1 MMKKRTLTTAAAV
14 AVALTMTLSGL
25 PLTASAAL
33 GGLPEVSTVRQ
44 TEADSDYDS
53 EKAILSADRLWVT
66 AKGLKQEE
74 TSRSSYERLDWSF
87 QKLSGVDTLFDFTL
101 TKAEQHTFT
110 IDAKIS
116 GEAKLVLTQDNK
128 TATTLWEDGDAQ
140 KTTKTLTLQPGR
152 WRVRLVCTDAGGN
165 LSVTVDEPKSLF
177 THTRERAQKAY
188 DAIMEP
194 AQKAYEQAV
203 EKAYDRYD
211 NTMVQAGELY
221 VDAGDEAYD
230 RYDKQMEQAGEFER
244 ASYLDAED
252 GKEQDREYNRRY
264 SRIEREYD
272 DAMESAQDDYDEL
285 KDLADGY
292 LQDRLNKAR
301 EELEQAQAKAEQA
314 WDEIVG

>member
-1 MMKKRTLTTAAAV
+1 MMKKRTLTTAAV

-33 GGLPEVSTVRQ
+33 GGLPEVSTIRQ

-292 LQDRLNKAR
+292 LQDRLNKAK

>member
-1 MMKKRTLTTAAAV
+1 MMKKRTLTTAAV

-44 TEADSDYDS
+44 AEADSDYDS
-53 EKAILSADRLWVT
+53 EKVILSADRLWVT

-110 IDAKIS
+110 IDAKVS

>member
-33 GGLPEVSTVRQ
+33 GGLPEVSTIRQ
-44 TEADSDYDS
+44 AEADSDYDS

-74 TSRSSYERLDWSF
+74 TSRSSYEWLDWSF

>member
-1 MMKKRTLTTAAAV
+1 MMKKRTLTTAAV

>member
-1 MMKKRTLTTAAAV
+1 MMKKRTLTTAAA

-33 GGLPEVSTVRQ
+33 GGLPEVSTIRQ

-110 IDAKIS
+110 IDAKVS

-128 TATTLWEDGDAQ
+128 TATTLWEDGDVQ

>member
-1 MMKKRTLTTAAAV
+1 MMKKRTLTTAAV

-33 GGLPEVSTVRQ
+33 GGLPEVSTIRQ

-101 TKAEQHTFT
+101 TKVERHTFT

>member
-1 MMKKRTLTTAAAV
+1 MMKKRTLTTAAV

-87 QKLSGVDTLFDFTL
+87 QKLNGVDTLFDFTL

-110 IDAKIS
+110 IDAKVS

-314 WDEIVG
+314 WDDIVG

>member
-1 MMKKRTLTTAAAV
+1 MMKKRTLTTAAV

-33 GGLPEVSTVRQ
+33 GGLPEVSTIRQ

-74 TSRSSYERLDWSF
+74 TSRASYERLDWSF

-110 IDAKIS
+110 IDAKVS

-292 LQDRLNKAR
+292 LQDRLNEAK

>member
-1 MMKKRTLTTAAAV
+1 MMKKRTLTTAAA

-33 GGLPEVSTVRQ
+33 GGLPEVSTIRQ

-74 TSRSSYERLDWSF
+74 TSRASYERLDWSF

>member
-1 MMKKRTLTTAAAV
+1 MMKKRTLTTAAV

-33 GGLPEVSTVRQ
+33 GGLPGVSTIRQ

-110 IDAKIS
+110 IDAKVS

-128 TATTLWEDGDAQ
+128 TATTLWEDGDVQ

-194 AQKAYEQAV
+194 AQKAYERAV

>member
-1 MMKKRTLTTAAAV
+1 MMKKRTLTTAAV

-44 TEADSDYDS
+44 TGADSDYDS

>member
-1 MMKKRTLTTAAAV
+1 MMKKRTLTTAAV

-33 GGLPEVSTVRQ
+33 GGLPEVSTIRQ

-110 IDAKIS
+110 IDAKVS

-230 RYDKQMEQAGEFER
+230 RYDKQIEQAGEFER

>member
-1 MMKKRTLTTAAAV
+1 MMKKRTLTTAAV

-33 GGLPEVSTVRQ
+33 GGLPGVSTIRQ

-110 IDAKIS
+110 IDAKVS

-128 TATTLWEDGDAQ
+128 TATTLWEDGNAQ

-177 THTRERAQKAY
+177 THTRERAQQAY

>member
-1 MMKKRTLTTAAAV
+1 MMKKRTLTTAAV

-33 GGLPEVSTVRQ
+33 GGLPEVSTIRQ

-53 EKAILSADRLWVT
+53 EKAILSADRLWVN

-110 IDAKIS
+110 IDAKVS

-292 LQDRLNKAR
+292 LQDRLNKAK

-314 WDEIVG
+314 WDDIVG

>member
-1 MMKKRTLTTAAAV
+1 MMKKRTLTTAAV

-33 GGLPEVSTVRQ
+33 GGLPEVSTIRQ

-53 EKAILSADRLWVT
+53 EKAILSADRLWVN

-110 IDAKIS
+110 IDAKVS

-140 KTTKTLTLQPGR
+140 KATKTLTLQPGR

-314 WDEIVG
+314 WDEVVG

>member
-1 MMKKRTLTTAAAV
+1 MMKKRTLTTAAV

-110 IDAKIS
+110 IDAKVS

-177 THTRERAQKAY
+177 THTREQAQKAY

>member
-1 MMKKRTLTTAAAV
+1 MMKKRTLTTAAV

-33 GGLPEVSTVRQ
+33 GGLPGVSTIRQ

-110 IDAKIS
+110 INAKIS

>member
-1 MMKKRTLTTAAAV
+1 MMKKRTLTTAAV

-33 GGLPEVSTVRQ
+33 GGLPEVSTIRQ
-44 TEADSDYDS
+44 TEADSDYGS

-252 GKEQDREYNRRY
+252 GKERDREYNRRY

-292 LQDRLNKAR
+292 LQDRLNKAK

>member
-1 MMKKRTLTTAAAV
+1 MMKKRTLTTAAV
-14 AVALTMTLSGL
+14 AAALTMTLSGL

-33 GGLPEVSTVRQ
+33 GGLPEVSTIRQ

-110 IDAKIS
+110 IDAKVS

-230 RYDKQMEQAGEFER
+230 RYDKRMEQAGEFER

>member
-1 MMKKRTLTTAAAV
+1 MMKKRTLTIAAV

-33 GGLPEVSTVRQ
+33 GGLPEVSTIRQ

-140 KTTKTLTLQPGR
+140 KAAKTLTLQPGR

-292 LQDRLNKAR
+292 LQDRLNKAK

>member
-1 MMKKRTLTTAAAV
+1 MMKKRTLTTAAV

-33 GGLPEVSTVRQ
+33 GGLPEVSTIRQ
-44 TEADSDYDS
+44 AEADSDYDS

-116 GEAKLVLTQDNK
+116 GEAKLVLIQDNK

-292 LQDRLNKAR
+292 LQDRLNKAK

>member
-1 MMKKRTLTTAAAV
+1 MMKKRTLTTAAV

-33 GGLPEVSTVRQ
+33 GGLPEVSTIRQ

-101 TKAEQHTFT
+101 IKAEQHTFT
-110 IDAKIS
+110 IDAKVS

-128 TATTLWEDGDAQ
+128 TATTLWEDGDVQ

>member
-1 MMKKRTLTTAAAV
+1 MMKKRTLTTAAV

-110 IDAKIS
+110 IDAKVS

-292 LQDRLNKAR
+292 LQDRLNKAK

>member
-1 MMKKRTLTTAAAV
+1 MMKKRTLTTAAV

-33 GGLPEVSTVRQ
+33 GGLPEVSTIRQ

-110 IDAKIS
+110 IDAKVS

-301 EELEQAQAKAEQA
+301 EELEQAQAKAEQD
-314 WDEIVG
+314 WDDIVG

>member
-1 MMKKRTLTTAAAV
+1 MMKKRTLTTAAV
-14 AVALTMTLSGL
+14 AAALTMTLSGL

-110 IDAKIS
+110 IDAKVS

-194 AQKAYEQAV
+194 AQKAYERAV

-314 WDEIVG
+314 WDDIVG

>member
-1 MMKKRTLTTAAAV
+1 M
-14 AVALTMTLSGL
+14 
-25 PLTASAAL
+25 
-33 GGLPEVSTVRQ
+33 STVRQ

-110 IDAKIS
+110 IDAKVFRRGKACPDPGQQDRHHPLGGRRRAEDHQDPDPAAGPLGGCALS
-116 GEAKLVLTQDNK
+116 APMRRKFERDGRRAK
-128 TATTLWEDGDAQ
+128 
-140 KTTKTLTLQPGR
+140 
-152 WRVRLVCTDAGGN
+152 
-165 LSVTVDEPKSLF
+165 EPV
-177 THTRERAQKAY
+177 HPHPRAAQKAY

-292 LQDRLNKAR
+292 LQDRLNKAK

-314 WDEIVG
+314 GRNCWLTALK

>member
-1 MMKKRTLTTAAAV
+1 MMKKRTLTTAAV

-33 GGLPEVSTVRQ
+33 GGLPEVSTIRQ
-44 TEADSDYDS
+44 TGADSDYDS

-110 IDAKIS
+110 IDAKVS

-177 THTRERAQKAY
+177 THTREQAQKAY

-314 WDEIVG
+314 WDELVG

>member
-1 MMKKRTLTTAAAV
+1 MMKKRTLTTAAV

-74 TSRSSYERLDWSF
+74 TSRASYERLDWSF

-314 WDEIVG
+314 WDDIVG

>member
-1 MMKKRTLTTAAAV
+1 MMKKRTLTTAAV

-33 GGLPEVSTVRQ
+33 GGLPEVSTIRQ

-53 EKAILSADRLWVT
+53 EKAILSADRLWVN

-110 IDAKIS
+110 IDAKVS

-128 TATTLWEDGDAQ
+128 TATTLWEDGDVQ

>member
-1 MMKKRTLTTAAAV
+1 MMKKRTLTTAAA

-33 GGLPEVSTVRQ
+33 GGLPEVSTIRQ
-44 TEADSDYDS
+44 TGADSDYDS

-110 IDAKIS
+110 IDAKVS
-116 GEAKLVLTQDNK
+116 GEAKLVLAQDNK

-194 AQKAYEQAV
+194 AQKAYERAV

-230 RYDKQMEQAGEFER
+230 RYDEQMEQAGEFER

>member
-1 MMKKRTLTTAAAV
+1 MMKKRTLTTAAV
-14 AVALTMTLSGL
+14 AAALTMTLSGL

-44 TEADSDYDS
+44 AEADSDYDS
-53 EKAILSADRLWVT
+53 EKVILSADRLWVT

-110 IDAKIS
+110 IDAKVS

-194 AQKAYEQAV
+194 AQKAYERAV

>member
-1 MMKKRTLTTAAAV
+1 MMKKRTLTTAAV
-14 AVALTMTLSGL
+14 AAALTMTLSGL

-33 GGLPEVSTVRQ
+33 GGLPEVSTIRQ

-110 IDAKIS
+110 IDAKVS

-188 DAIMEP
+188 DTIMEP

-292 LQDRLNKAR
+292 LQDRLNKAK

>member
-1 MMKKRTLTTAAAV
+1 MMKKRTLTTAAV

-110 IDAKIS
+110 IDAKVS

-292 LQDRLNKAR
+292 LHDRLNKAK

>member
-1 MMKKRTLTTAAAV
+1 MMKKRTLTTAAV

-44 TEADSDYDS
+44 TGADSDYDS
-53 EKAILSADRLWVT
+53 EKVILSVDRLWVT

>member
-1 MMKKRTLTTAAAV
+1 MMKKRTLTTAAV

-44 TEADSDYDS
+44 TGADSDYDS
-53 EKAILSADRLWVT
+53 EKTILSADRLWVT

>member
-1 MMKKRTLTTAAAV
+1 MMKKRTLTTAAV
-14 AVALTMTLSGL
+14 AVALTMALSGL

-87 QKLSGVDTLFDFTL
+87 QKLSGVDTLFDFTF

-110 IDAKIS
+110 IDAKVS

-285 KDLADGY
+285 KGLADGY

>member
-1 MMKKRTLTTAAAV
+1 MMKKRTLTTAAV

-25 PLTASAAL
+25 SLTASAAL
-33 GGLPEVSTVRQ
+33 GGLPEVSTIRQ

-110 IDAKIS
+110 IDAKVS

-230 RYDKQMEQAGEFER
+230 RYDKRMEQAGEFER

-292 LQDRLNKAR
+292 LQDRLNKAK

>member
-1 MMKKRTLTTAAAV
+1 MMKKRTLTTAAV

-87 QKLSGVDTLFDFTL
+87 QKLSGADTLFDFTL

-110 IDAKIS
+110 IDAKVS

-292 LQDRLNKAR
+292 LQDRLNKAG

>member
-1 MMKKRTLTTAAAV
+1 MMKKRTLTTAAV

-33 GGLPEVSTVRQ
+33 GGLPEVSTIRQ

-314 WDEIVG
+314 WDDIVG

>member
-1 MMKKRTLTTAAAV
+1 MMKKRTLTTAAV

-33 GGLPEVSTVRQ
+33 GGLPEVSTIRQ

-110 IDAKIS
+110 IDAKVS

-292 LQDRLNKAR
+292 LQDRLNKAK